1 MAHALCLNG
10 HNMWNGDG
18 SVCISAYRARYV
30 DEFARKHPDKVID
43 FDAEGD
49 KEFTVWDIY
58 DHGNPKEEYDIW
70 RCTECKA
77 LSIWDN
83 DNNYCGGYK
92 VTKLSQSDKNNYE
105 NWEKYYVF
113 NNETEDDF
121 LDRVDNRNLTIKEAM
136 AVFEKETDKMMYA
149 YMSNDHEKIVVTNSK
164 GKIIR
169 EYLRHEA

>member
-1 MAHALCLNG
+1 MAHALCPNG
-10 HNMWNGDG
+10 HSMWNGDG
-18 SVCISAYRARYV
+18 EVCITAYRAGYV
-30 DEFARKHPDKVID
+30 DEFSKSHPDKVID
-43 FDAEGD
+43 FDAD
-49 KEFTVWDIY
+49 FAVWDIY
-58 DHGNPKEEYDIW
+58 DQGNPEEEYDIW
-70 RCTECKA
+70 RCTECKS

-83 DNNYCGGYK
+83 GNNYCGGYK
-92 VTKLSQSDKNNYE
+92 VAKLSQTDKVSYE

-169 EYLRHEA
+169 EYLRHKA